1 MFSAEISRELKFQ
14 RGWTCVA
21 FKQTFGNQYFN
32 TYTWPKGGIS
42 VFSAFKLVVL
52 FYAWLNCFLCFT
64 PIITNYRA
72 K

>member
-1 MFSAEISRELKFQ
+1 MFSAEISRELKFN
-14 RGWTCVA
+14 GLGLVSHSNKLSGTSILTHTHGHEEELVC
-21 FKQTFGNQYFN
+21 
-32 TYTWPKGGIS
+32 
-42 VFSAFKLVVL
+42 FSAFKLVVL